1 MVASGGER
9 VRQEI
14 GRYRIVRPLGRGGAG
29 EVYEAVLYG
38 PGGLRRPVALKIL
51 REGGEALRREARI
64 GGLLRHRHLVDV
76 YEIGEDGGTW
86 FCAMELCA
94 GGRLSDRRPLPP
106 RAVVEVGLQVCE
118 ALQYA
123 HEELGLVHLD
133 LKPDNLLLGDGAI
146 KVADLGISRARGFA
160 GDGRVRGTPGFMA
173 PEQARGAELDC
184 RADVYALGA
193 TLADLAGHRI
203 GAGTTMGWDD
213 SSDGSTVDF
222 DDAPTAG
229 AHVVPDWLAPVLE
242 RCLADDPGDRWPD
255 MASLA
260 AALRSLAPD
269 GAGLAEVVEASGG
282 WGSATASAAEV
293 EARGE
298 FVGRAAELDRL
309 AAALEAPGLLIVKGP
324 AGIGKS
330 RLVSEAVHARRGRA
344 VRCDLSAATTFEG
357 VLAAIARALDLSL
370 APRGGATQLGHALA
384 AQGRVVLFLDD
395 VEPIPELAGAL
406 AGWRRDAPEAT
417 LVVASRS
424 AVRADGEAIL
434 EVGPLSDADSVA
446 LLVARARHRGADIAD
461 DPQLTELAARLD
473 GVPLALE
480 LAAGRLGVLS
490 VGDLVERL
498 GLSLLRSGADHRHG
512 TLRAALEASWGTLSP
527 AEQAA
532 LAQLSVFAG
541 GFELEDAEEV
551 LDVGGSGLA
560 AIAALEERSLV
571 SHDESGRLRLLA
583 SVREFAAEHLVDAGP
598 AVVRH
603 GRRMAR
609 LGTARALDAVHVTG
623 GAERLRAIGREADN
637 LVAACRRALA
647 RADGEVAVCCLCA
660 AWAVMGLRG
669 PFDTISM
676 LAVAVAEMPG
686 LTDAQRSSA
695 CTVAGRALRAV
706 GRLGDARPFHEA
718 ALEATRA
725 AGDRWTEGSVLA
737 NLGLLA
743 ADDGRLEEAKALDE
757 EALAVLRA
765 AGHRRFEG
773 VVIGNLGI
781 LNAVRGDL
789 DAAGRCFAE
798 ALAIHRE
805 VGDVRSEGFAL
816 SNLGNLARLTGDL
829 DEAVSRLREAEALHR
844 QVGDRRSEG
853 IALTNLTAALRLL
866 GRTEEARAA
875 SEGALRAFRVTGQ
888 LPAQASAL
896 IEHAA
901 LEPAQAPELLARAEA
916 IARSVGDG
924 ALVARVLCAIA
935 EREPDPDVAEAR
947 LRDAEAMLPPGHA
960 QGAAEIARVRAA
972 IAP

>member
-1 MVASGGER
+1 
-9 VRQEI
+9 
-14 GRYRIVRPLGRGGAG
+14 
-29 EVYEAVLYG
+29 
-38 PGGLRRPVALKIL
+38 
-51 REGGEALRREARI
+51 
-64 GGLLRHRHLVDV
+64 
-76 YEIGEDGGTW
+76 
-86 FCAMELCA
+86 
-94 GGRLSDRRPLPP
+94 
-106 RAVVEVGLQVCE
+106 
-118 ALQYA
+118 
-123 HEELGLVHLD
+123 
-133 LKPDNLLLGDGAI
+133 
-146 KVADLGISRARGFA
+146 
-160 GDGRVRGTPGFMA
+160 
-173 PEQARGAELDC
+173 
-184 RADVYALGA
+184 
-193 TLADLAGHRI
+193 
-203 GAGTTMGWDD
+203 
-213 SSDGSTVDF
+213 
-222 DDAPTAG
+222 
-229 AHVVPDWLAPVLE
+229 VLE
-242 RCLADDPGDRWPD
+242 RCLADHRGDRWPD

-260 AALRSLAPD
+260 AALRALTPE
-269 GAGLAEVVEASGG
+269 GAGLDDVVEASGG
-282 WGSATASAAEV
+282 WGGATAPAAEP
-293 EARGE
+293 EARDV
-298 FVGRAAELDRL
+298 FVGRAAELDHL
-309 AAALEAPGLLIVKGP
+309 SAALEAPGILIVKGP

-330 RLVSEAVHARRGRA
+330 RLVAEALHARRGRA
-344 VRCDLSAATTFEG
+344 VRCDLSSATTFEG
-357 VLAAIARALDLSL
+357 ALGAVARALDLSL

-384 AQGRVVLFLDD
+384 AHGRVVLVLDD
-395 VEPIPELAGAL
+395 VELIPELAGAL
-406 AGWRRDAPEAT
+406 ASWRRDAPEAT
-417 LVVASRS
+417 LVVTSRS
-424 AVRADGEAIL
+424 AVRAEGEAIL

-446 LLVARARHRGADIAD
+446 LLVARARQRGADIAD
-461 DPQLTELAARLD
+461 DPQLTELASRLD

-490 VGDLVERL
+490 VGDVVERL
-498 GLSLLRSGADHRHG
+498 GLSLLRSGAGHRHG

-527 AEQAA
+527 GEQAA

-560 AIAALEERSLV
+560 TIGALEERSLV

-583 SVREFAAEHLVDAGP
+583 SVREFAAERLVDAS
-598 AVVRH
+598 AEVRH

-609 LGTARALDAVHVTG
+609 LGTVQALDAVHVTG

-647 RADGEVAVCCLCA
+647 RGDTEVAVCCLCA

-669 PFDTISM
+669 PFDTIST

-686 LTDAQRSSA
+686 LTDAQRASA
-695 CTVAGRALRAV
+695 CTVAGRALRSV
-706 GRLGDARPFHEA
+706 GRLGEARLFHEA
-718 ALEATRA
+718 ALQATRA
-725 AGDRWTEGSVLA
+725 SGDRWTEGSVLA

-743 ADDGRLEEAKALDE
+743 ADDGRLDEAKALDE

-781 LNAVRGDL
+781 LHAVRGDL
-789 DAAGRCFAE
+789 DAAGRCFTE

-805 VGDVRSEGFAL
+805 VGDVRSEGFAV
-816 SNLGNLARLTGDL
+816 SNLGNLARLTGAL

-935 EREPDPDVAEAR
+935 DREPDPVVAEAR
-947 LRDAEAMLPPGHA
+947 LREAETMLPPGHA
-960 QGAAEIARVRAA
+960 LGAAEIARVRAA
-972 IAP
+972 MAS